1 MNNGQDEGGDRKA
14 LFGIFDRRFR
24 WGLSIK
30 AKLLALLFSAGA
42 FALVWYNIYIF
53 FAVSRPVTSDLLAV
67 EGWVPDYAIRAAAS
81 EYRSGGYRMLLT
93 TGGPVQG
100 MGGYVNDYS
109 TAASIGAT
117 RLRALGF
124 TDGQLQMVPSRVL
137 KRDRTYASA
146 IALKEWL
153 AVHFPAE
160 RRINVMTTDVHA
172 RRTRLLFQLALGR
185 DFSVGIIAIPNPDY
199 KASEWWRYSEGV
211 RDVLGETIAY
221 VYAKFFFYP

>member
-1 MNNGQDEGGDRKA
+1 MKRIALVSRKE
-14 LFGIFDRRFR
+14 R
-24 WGLSIK
+24 WGLTGVGWLVSG
-30 AKLLALLFSAGA
+30 LLLLGCLCLW
-42 FALVWYNIYIF
+42 LVSVQPF
-53 FAVSRPVTSDLLAV
+53 FAITERCDADLLAV

-160 RRINVMTTDVHA
+160 RKINVMTTDVHA

>member
-1 MNNGQDEGGDRKA
+1 MTLVQGASGERTVAMGM
-14 LFGIFDRRFR
+14 FERRLR
-24 WGLSIK
+24 WGLSFKGKVI
-30 AKLLALLFSAGA
+30 AILV
-42 FALVWYNIYIF
+42 FAVVFVAIWANIYSF
-53 FAVSRPVTSDLLAV
+53 FAVNKPVACDLLAV
-67 EGWVPDYAIRAAAS
+67 EGWVPDYAIRVAAD
-81 EYRSGGYRMLLT
+81 EYRAGAYKMLLT

-124 TDGQLQMVPSRVL
+124 TDEQLQMVPSRVL
-137 KRDRTYASA
+137 QRDRTYASA
-146 IALKEWL
+146 VALKEWL
-153 AVHFPAE
+153 GTHYPAE

-185 DFSVGIIAIPNPDY
+185 DYSVGIIAIANPDY
-199 KASEWWRYSEGV
+199 KSSEWWRYSEGV
-211 RDVLGETIAY
+211 RDVIGETIAY